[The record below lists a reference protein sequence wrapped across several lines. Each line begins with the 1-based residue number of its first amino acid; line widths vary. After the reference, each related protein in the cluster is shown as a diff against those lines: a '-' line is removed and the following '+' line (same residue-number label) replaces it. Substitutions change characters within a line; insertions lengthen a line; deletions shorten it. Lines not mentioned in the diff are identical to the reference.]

1 MRPTGIY
8 LFGFLFRGSRFPYF
22 AFVVFSTGEKSLAAV
37 ATLRSIFYFTIRDV
51 FGAEWKASCLSLRQF
66 EIKKECVH
74 IYVYTIYIYIYVYT
88 PVASNLSHCL
98 LYVYLYRCSKVCRH
112 LSFFIMCVIK
122 RHSFLTYKCDI
133 LKNLLFINHSIS

>member
-1 MRPTGIY
+1 MFLDFFSLPYPTGGLHVRPTGIY

-66 EIKKECVH
+66 EIKKKECV
-74 IYVYTIYIYIYVYT
+74 YIYIYTICIHPWFEFV
-88 PVASNLSHCL
+88 SLSFL
-98 LYVYLYRCSKVCRH
+98 RVSTKVCRH
-112 LSFFIMCVIK
+112 LSFFMKFTIHNV
-122 RHSFLTYKCDI
+122 YY
-133 LKNLLFINHSIS
+133 NYYYYYYY